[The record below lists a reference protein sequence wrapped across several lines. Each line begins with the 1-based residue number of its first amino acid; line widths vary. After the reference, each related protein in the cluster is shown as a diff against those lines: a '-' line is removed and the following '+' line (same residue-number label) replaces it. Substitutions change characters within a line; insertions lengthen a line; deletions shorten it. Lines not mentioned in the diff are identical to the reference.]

1 MVVDN
6 NNRDEVMMF
15 TSLLYLFV
23 CLVIYLFTYLFISRL
38 NKMPDIQ
45 TKVSQEQNTRQ
56 N

>member
-6 NNRDEVMMF
+6 KNNRDEVMMF

-23 CLVIYLFTYLFISRL
+23 YLFTYFFLPTKTS
-38 NKMPDIQ
+38 KPDIQ